1 MTMYNPKTY
10 DILLKSITSAHSAA
24 ELGLLRGMA
33 QTHYAGVMRID
44 LEAAVATRQLGFPDA
59 TGPADTS
66 PPESH
71 GAPNAS
77 LAARWE
83 RASLGDLRRAIER
96 RWREFD
102 R

>member
-24 ELGLLRGMA
+24 ELGMLRGMA
-33 QTHYAGVMRID
+33 QTHYAGGMRKD
-44 LEAAVATRQLGFPDA
+44 LEAAVATRQSGFPDA
-59 TGPADTS
+59 TSPIDTS
-66 PPESH
+66 LPASQRV
-71 GAPNAS
+71 PNAS
-77 LAARWE
+77 LAPQWD

-96 RWREFD
+96 RWRELA